1 MKRVVIDASVVLK
14 WYLPDEAH
22 GEKALSFLNGYI
34 ANTLKIMGPSLLEYE
49 VTNGLIIAYRRG
61 RFKEEKIVSA
71 VEGFLSLGI
80 TLVNLSELHHGVISY
95 CKDYNCSVYDA
106 SYLALANEEGIDLIT
121 ADERLYNGV
130 KKDLDWVKW
139 LDDV

>member
-1 MKRVVIDASVVLK
+1 MKHVVIDASVVLK

-22 GEKALSFLNGYI
+22 GEKALNFLNEYI
-34 ANTLKIMGPSLLEYE
+34 ANTLNIMGPSLLEYE

-61 RFKEEKIVSA
+61 RFKKEKIVSA
-71 VEGFLSLGI
+71 VEGFLNLGI
-80 TLVNLSELHHGVISY
+80 TLVSLSELYHGTIAY

-106 SYLALANEEGIDLIT
+106 SYLALAGEKGVDLTT
-121 ADERLYNGV
+121 ADERLYNNV
-130 KKDLDWVKW
+130 KKDLDWVKL